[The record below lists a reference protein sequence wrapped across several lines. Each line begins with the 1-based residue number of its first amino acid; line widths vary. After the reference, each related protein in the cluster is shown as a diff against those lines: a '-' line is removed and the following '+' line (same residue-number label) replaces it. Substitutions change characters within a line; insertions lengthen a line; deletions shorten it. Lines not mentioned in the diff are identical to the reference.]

1 MFCPW
6 ALGRTLNTTRLELNE
21 ETHILVPHG
30 IELLQF
36 LGPVSSFLLWYIW
49 KYENYV
55 LALKPRTS
63 VNQMQYWREQKI
75 ERIPNGSSNRVS
87 KSTRWNVGSLVPQI
101 SFSAIM
107 TWESKVSHSPGP
119 SYNAREKKHCD
130 QRHVVCSGGSNFISR
145 QWYIYSYNIVIFA
158 LNKVFMINI
167 FDTIEMS

>member
-6 ALGRTLNTTRLELNE
+6 ALGRTVNTTRLELNE

-49 KYENYV
+49 MYENYV
-55 LALKPRTS
+55 LALKPRRTS
-63 VNQMQYWREQKI
+63 VNQMQYWREQKT

-107 TWESKVSHSPGP
+107 TWESKVSHCPGP
-119 SYNAREKKHCD
+119 SYNARGKKSTVIRDMLFVGVGVILLHGND
-130 QRHVVCSGGSNFISR
+130 TYIS
-145 QWYIYSYNIVIFA
+145 SYFCF
-158 LNKVFMINI
+158 K
-167 FDTIEMS
+167 